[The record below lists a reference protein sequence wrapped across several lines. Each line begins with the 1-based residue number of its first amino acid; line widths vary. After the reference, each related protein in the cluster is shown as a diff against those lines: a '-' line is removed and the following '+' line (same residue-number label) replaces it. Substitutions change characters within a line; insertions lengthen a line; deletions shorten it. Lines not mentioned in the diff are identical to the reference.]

1 MTTTDKTVE
10 KRDALKRRLADI
22 RMQIEVAQRAPVD
35 PRVTAA
41 AIEQARRDQDALTS
55 PVLED
60 LRETAE
66 RLAVDIEHAWIS
78 LCRTTSMA
86 DTLAAKAPTVTVPSS
101 LPAAITAA
109 AAIRDQLTEELA
121 AADIDT
127 IELPALPP
135 HSHLNPE
142 DTHGTR

>member
-1 MTTTDKTVE
+1 MTTTDRTAE

-35 PRVTAA
+35 PRVTTA

-60 LRETAE
+60 LRENAE
-66 RLAVDIEHAWIS
+66 KLAADIEHAWIS
-78 LCRTTSMA
+78 LCRTTAMA

-109 AAIRDQLTEELA
+109 ATLRPQLVEQLA

-127 IELPALPP
+127 IDLPP
-135 HSHLNPE
+135 LPPYPHLSLE
-142 DTHGTR
+142 DSHGTR